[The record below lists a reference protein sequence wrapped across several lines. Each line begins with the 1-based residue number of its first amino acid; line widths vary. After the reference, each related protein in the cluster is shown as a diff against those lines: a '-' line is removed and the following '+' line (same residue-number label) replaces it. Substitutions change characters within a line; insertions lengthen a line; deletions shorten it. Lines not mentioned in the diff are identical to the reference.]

1 VRLFKELQR
10 RLFRW
15 RSDGSDP
22 IRLGH
27 RRIFILP
34 TRAGLLYVVAL
45 LAMLTGAINYS
56 LALGHALVFLLA
68 GLGLAWMHHTFRNLY
83 GLTITPGRCAPVFAG
98 ETARFPLFL
107 ADDRNV
113 ARLALELRTDDG
125 TLAVPLSLA
134 ARAGGEVAV
143 PVPAPVRGWLDLPRI
158 RLSTEYPL
166 GQFVAWSYLMP
177 AMRCLV
183 YPRPLASD
191 LPDPQ
196 AATTAGERQGEG
208 GQEDFSGFRDRQP
221 ADSPRH
227 VAWKASARDGGERPL
242 LVKQFAGGAQ
252 EELMLDWELTPSGM
266 SAETRISI
274 MAGWV
279 LAAEEIGS
287 SYGLRIP
294 GRELRPACG
303 DAHCRNCLE
312 ALALMPA

>member
-1 VRLFKELQR
+1 MRLIRELQR
-10 RLFRW
+10 RLFRL
-15 RSDGSDP
+15 RSDGNGP
-22 IRLGH
+22 VRLTQ

-68 GLGLAWMHHTFRNLY
+68 GLGLTGMLHTFRNLY
-83 GLTITPGRCAPVFAG
+83 GLTVTPGRCAPVFAG

-107 ADDRNV
+107 ANDRN
-113 ARLALELRTDDG
+113 AMRLALELRADDG
-125 TLAVPLSLA
+125 APPVPVSIA
-134 ARAGGEVAV
+134 ARAGGEAAV
-143 PVPAPVRGWLDLPRI
+143 PVPATVRGWLDLPRI
-158 RLSTEYPL
+158 RLSTVYPL
-166 GQFVAWSYLMP
+166 GLFVAWSYLMP

-183 YPRPLASD
+183 YPRPLASA

-196 AATTAGERQGEG
+196 SATVAGERHGEG
-208 GQEDFSGFRDRQP
+208 GQEDFAGFRARQP

-252 EELMLDWELTPSGM
+252 EELILDWDLTPDGL
-266 SAETRISI
+266 APEARISI

-279 LAAEEIGS
+279 LAAEEGGA

-294 GRELRPACG
+294 SRELRPACG
-303 DAHCRNCLE
+303 DEHCRNCLE